1 MERKALF
8 EPLPLGAIRLKNRLV
23 MAPMGTNY
31 ASPTGEVTERLLDYY
46 EERARGG
53 VGLIIVEATC
63 VASPLGVILQSQL
76 RADDD
81 RFLPGLEELARRLHA
96 YGVGVLLQLCH
107 GGRVARSRLYGEVP
121 VAPSPLAP
129 PGGEIPRELTA
140 EGISEIVAA
149 FVRAAKRA
157 RRAGFD
163 GVEFHAAHTYLL
175 NQFLSPATNRRQDG
189 YGVDLKGRARIL
201 LEVLRE
207 TRGEVGRGFVLSC
220 RINGAE
226 FGLPDGISPQDS
238 QDLAPLLEE
247 AGADIIHVS
256 AFGYNHPVMRAST
269 PSEPGFELSLAEGV
283 KKGAR
288 VPVIAVGRLTPALAA
303 GAVQGGKVQ
312 LVAFGRALLADPQL
326 PNKIALGREGDICP
340 CINCLK
346 CRDGVVITGNPAT
359 CPVNPALGRER
370 ELSLSS
376 ACQRKKVL
384 VVGGGV
390 AGMEAARVAALR
402 GHQVWLYEKARALGG
417 QLRVASRPPEK
428 QDLDQLNAYLQAQ
441 INKLPVRVKRGKAV
455 TPEVV
460 EALGPQAVVL
470 AMGSAPFTPGIPGI
484 EQNRVVLAAEVLRGR
499 AVVGERVV
507 VIGGEMVG
515 CETAD
520 LLAEKGR
527 KVTVVRRGEGF
538 ATRISPTNRQALLAR
553 LAQKGVALLAG
564 ASYQG
569 ITPHGL
575 LIRDREGRERLLE
588 ADTIVMAAGARPHDG
603 LAQALEGKV
612 PQLYRVGDCV
622 EPRTIQEAMA
632 EAYTTAQGL

>member
-8 EPLPLGAIRLKNRLV
+8 EPLPLGGIRLKNRLV

-31 ASPTGEVTERLLDYY
+31 ASTAGEVTERLLDYY

-53 VGLIIVEATC
+53 VGLIIVEAAN
-63 VASPLGVILQSQL
+63 VAFPLGSTLERQP

-81 RFLPGLEELARRLHA
+81 GFLPCLEGLARRLHA
-96 YGVGVLLQLCH
+96 NGVGVLLQLCH
-107 GGRVARSRLYGEVP
+107 GGRVARSRLYGQVP

-129 PGGEIPRELTA
+129 PGGEIPRELTTG
-140 EGISEIVAA
+140 EIPEIVAL
-149 FVRAAKRA
+149 FVRAARRA
-157 RRAGFD
+157 QRAGFD
-163 GVEFHAAHTYLL
+163 GVEVHAAHSYLL
-175 NQFLSPATNRRQDG
+175 NQFLSPAANRRPDG
-189 YGVDLKGRARIL
+189 YGGDLKGRARLL

-207 TRGEVGRGFVLSC
+207 TRREVGRGFVLSC

-226 FGLPDGISPQDS
+226 FGLTDGITPQDS

-256 AFGYNHPVMRAST
+256 AFGYNHPVMRASA
-269 PSEPGFELSLAEGV
+269 PSEPGFELPLAEGV
-283 KKGAR
+283 KKKAR
-288 VPVIAVGRLTPALAA
+288 VPVIAVGRLTPAMAE
-303 GAVQGGKVQ
+303 GAIQEGRVD
-312 LVAFGRALLADPQL
+312 LVAFGRALLADPQA
-326 PNKIALGREGDICP
+326 PNKIALGREEDVCP

-346 CRDGVVITGNPAT
+346 CRDGLQAGNPVT
-359 CPVNPALGRER
+359 CPVNPTLGRER

-376 ACQRKKVL
+376 ARRRKKVL

-402 GHQVWLYEKARALGG
+402 GHQVWLYEKARSLGG
-417 QLRVASRPPEK
+417 QLRVASKPPEK
-428 QDLDQLNAYLQAQ
+428 QDLDGLNVYLQAQ
-441 INKLPVRVKRGKAV
+441 IGKLPVRVKRGKAV

-499 AVVGERVV
+499 AVAGDRVV

-520 LLAEKGR
+520 FLAGKGR
-527 KVTVVRRGEGF
+527 KVTVVRRGEEF
-538 ATRISPTNRQALLAR
+538 ATRISPTNRRALLAR
-553 LAQKGVALLAG
+553 LAQKGVELLAG
-564 ASYQG
+564 ASYQR
-569 ITPHGL
+569 ITPQGL

-588 ADTIVMAAGARPHDG
+588 ADTIVMAAGARPQDDG

-612 PQLYRVGDCV
+612 PQLYWVGDCV